1 MRLSGAGPPQL
12 AERGGPFWGRG
23 VPRPQSCWCASVGG
37 FGGEEAVALGTA
49 VRFAWWRRGRK
60 EAVGVLSDAVEAVL
74 NGLGPGTWVAVSG
87 MSCSGKT
94 AFLRALALG
103 VLARGGSVLLTGEP
117 MEYEGFWD
125 DVRVGRDVFCA
136 LDGLTRNRD
145 EEFVRSLPAD
155 RMGAVAF
162 WSLDPEHAW
171 NWVLPQEAGARVRL
185 LFLEEVGEIEVTLWD
200 GLGSC
205 AGCWLVAAAD
215 LRSLLA
221 RPWPVSGLVQVEML
235 YRFDGSRCRQYK
247 GSLQSCK
254 GQQGEGW

>member
-1 MRLSGAGPPQL
+1 MVWCWVLWFGLRD
-12 AERGGPFWGRG
+12 GGMSKG
-23 VPRPQSCWCASVGG
+23 VVC
-37 FGGEEAVALGTA
+37 
-49 VRFAWWRRGRK
+49 
-60 EAVGVLSDAVEAVL
+60 VLSDAVGAVL
-74 NGLGPGTWVAVSG
+74 DGLGPGAWVAVSG
-87 MSCSGKT
+87 MSGSGKT
-94 AFLRALALG
+94 AFLRALALC
-103 VLARGGSVLLTGEP
+103 VLAAGRSVLWAGEP

-125 DVRVGRDVFCA
+125 DVRVRGDVFCA

-145 EEFVRSLPAD
+145 EEFVHSLPVD

-185 LFLEEVGEIEVTLWD
+185 VFLEDVGEIEVTLWD
-200 GLGSC
+200 GPGSC
-205 AGCWLVAAAD
+205 AGCWLVAAVD

-221 RPWPVSGLVQVEML
+221 RPWPVSGLVRVEML

>member
-1 MRLSGAGPPQL
+1 
-12 AERGGPFWGRG
+12 
-23 VPRPQSCWCASVGG
+23 
-37 FGGEEAVALGTA
+37 
-49 VRFAWWRRGRK
+49 
-60 EAVGVLSDAVEAVL
+60 
-74 NGLGPGTWVAVSG
+74 

-185 LFLEEVGEIEVTLWD
+185 LFLEEVGEIEVTLWESL
-200 GLGSC
+200 GLRV
-205 AGCWLVAAAD
+205 GCWRTTQPDLAA
-215 LRSLLA
+215 LLA
-221 RPWPVSGLVQVEML
+221 GPWPAPGVIAVRME
-235 YRFDGSRCRQYK
+235 YRLDGSRCRR
-247 GSLQSCK
+247 
-254 GQQGEGW
+254 